1 MNEPYDPESSNLA
14 PSAETRQSPPA
25 WTPPLPGAEP
35 AVVEV
40 AEALPTPP
48 PGPAPIPTWTPPA
61 AATEQGSP
69 TVDNPFTEPIAAIG
83 PAGGVAAA
91 SPRTNR
97 RGAVLVAGGVGALV
111 AAMVTASAFVLT
123 KDDDPG
129 TNGPS
134 SQPLTTAE
142 PDPAQP
148 ASVAETDL
156 RALLDRVRPAVVG
169 IEIDAGF
176 DQGEGTGFIVT
187 SDGVIVTNAHVAG
200 SADEILVRLSDGD
213 LEPAELLG
221 SDPTHDLAVIKI
233 DREGLPT
240 LPLGDSDPPVTQVGD
255 GVIAVGNAL
264 GLEGELS
271 VTTGIVSA
279 LDRTVPVQG
288 TRLVS
293 AIQTDAAINPGN
305 SGGPLLNTR
314 GEVIGINTA
323 IAPTSVSNNVGFA
336 ISISSAKPI
345 IEALRQGDEP
355 RIAFLGVETET
366 LTPQRADDEGVEATS
381 GAIIVDI
388 VEGAAADEAGLEIGD
403 IVISIE
409 GVTTPTTE
417 SLLRQIRR
425 HRVGDAVELQVERDG
440 DVETVIATLGRL
452 PDDNV

>member
-1 MNEPYDPESSNLA
+1 MNEPLDPEL
-14 PSAETRQSPPA
+14 PSPAGSPEIGHSPPT
-25 WTPPLPGAEP
+25 WTPPLPGEGYEAITSAESAP
-35 AVVEV
+35 
-40 AEALPTPP
+40 L
-48 PGPAPIPTWTPPA
+48 PGPASVPTWTPTIDPA
-61 AATEQGSP
+61 DEVSVTNC
-69 TVDNPFTEPIAAIG
+69 DRITEPIA
-83 PAGGVAAA
+83 VAAPTLGIA
-91 SPRTNR
+91 RPSSGGNR
-97 RGAVLVAGGVGALV
+97 GLRSVLWAGAIGALV
-111 AAMVTASAFVLT
+111 AAIVTASAFVLN
-123 KDDDPG
+123 DDDAA
-129 TNGPS
+129 TTVRS
-134 SQPLTTAE
+134 SEPLTTAA
-142 PDPAQP
+142 PDAAQP
-148 ASVAETDL
+148 ASVAATDL

-233 DREGLPT
+233 DRVGLPT

-279 LDRTVPVQG
+279 LDRTVPVEG

-345 IEALRQGDEP
+345 IEALRNGEEP

-366 LTPQRADDEGVEATS
+366 LTPQRADDEGITATS
-381 GAIIVDI
+381 GAIIVDL
-388 VEGAAADEAGLEIGD
+388 VEGAAADDAGLEVGD
-403 IVISIE
+403 VVISIE
-409 GVTTPTTE
+409 GEATPTTE

-425 HRVGDAVELQVERDG
+425 HRVGDEVDLQVERG
-440 DVETVIATLGRL
+440 GEIATVTATLGRL
-452 PDDNV
+452 PNDNV